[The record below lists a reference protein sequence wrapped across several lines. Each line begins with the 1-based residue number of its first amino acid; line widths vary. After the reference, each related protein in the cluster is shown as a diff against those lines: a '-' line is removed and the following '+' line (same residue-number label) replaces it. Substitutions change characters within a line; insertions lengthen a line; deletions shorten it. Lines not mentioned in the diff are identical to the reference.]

1 MSHPTPEHPPTA
13 AVHEAPRRAADWY
26 ELFFDLVFVV
36 VVAVSAETIEA
47 HLSGPTILVFILLLF
62 PLWWAWVNLMITNNL
77 FGQRFPAIGALV
89 IAAMPGPAAMAI
101 AISVGVEKDAW
112 LYAVGAAWI
121 RVVLLIMWL
130 IPQAKKVIHGARW
143 RPYAYNLGT
152 GAIWLV
158 ALLFPAPW
166 TYVLWAIAVLGEVAL
181 LAFRWGFAYEVY
193 KQASV
198 SHSLERVGLFV
209 VIVIGEAVYLSVTGL
224 SSHPSVAGGAAGIAG
239 LLVCALLARAFFRWG
254 VRSAEVGLV
263 AAQRLNLYSAMR
275 DVIMYLP
282 FILVVAL
289 TLVAASIGIAVVDA
303 SEPLP
308 LAARTILACGIG
320 GFYLA
325 NAIIGVRL
333 GRDIRYIALLLIPGL
348 GLPALAC
355 FATGGLPA
363 WGTLALAALGLV
375 LLDVA
380 SQLLERR
387 GHGAEHAH

>member
-1 MSHPTPEHPPTA
+1 MSQPTPETGVSP
-13 AVHEAPRRAADWY
+13 APRRAADWY

-36 VVAVSAETIEA
+36 VVAASAETIEA
-47 HLSGPTILVFILLLF
+47 GPSWQTILVFILLLF

-101 AISVGVEKDAW
+101 AISIGVDKDAW

-121 RVVLLIMWL
+121 RVVLLLMWL
-130 IPQAKKVIHGARW
+130 IPYAKKSVHAPLW
-143 RPYAYNLGT
+143 RLLLYNVGT
-152 GAIWLV
+152 GVLWV
-158 ALLFPAPW
+158 VSLLLPAPW
-166 TYVLWAIAVLGEVAL
+166 NYLLWGVAVLAEVLL
-181 LAFRWGFAYEVY
+181 LAIRRGFSYEVY
-193 KQASV
+193 QRASV

-209 VIVIGEAVYLSVTGL
+209 VIVIGEAVYLAVTGL
-224 SSHPSVAGGAAGIAG
+224 SQHPSVAGGAAGVAG

-254 VRSAEVGLV
+254 VRSAEAGLV
-263 AAQRLNLYSAMR
+263 AAQRSNSYSAMR

-303 SEPLP
+303 SDPLP
-308 LAARTILACGIG
+308 LAARVILACGIG
-320 GFYLA
+320 GFYLT

-333 GRDIRYIALLLIPGL
+333 GRNIRYIGLLLIPGL
-348 GLPALAC
+348 GLPAVAC
-355 FATGGLPA
+355 FTSGGLPA
-363 WGTLALAALGLV
+363 WSTLALAALGLV
-375 LLDVA
+375 LLDAA

-387 GHGAEHAH
+387 GHAH